1 MRQSMGSQRVTLW
14 LQVCLAS
21 YSKMGSQ
28 EEAERDLP
36 RVQESG
42 KPGEAKGH
50 VQGHSVDE
58 VAGDRA

>member
-1 MRQSMGSQRVTLW
+1 M
-14 LQVCLAS
+14 CLAS